1 MRFISLI
8 ILVLTCSFSARA
20 SEPVRIISVNEPPA
34 NFINKAGYPDGLVV
48 DIVQALQDIVGNE
61 SIMEFI
67 PEARALNIMDSQA
80 NVLFFSISRT
90 QFREDKY
97 HWVGK
102 VFSKNWQVFTKVDS
116 ELHAS
121 SLQDLANINAIGVVR
136 GDVREEWLV
145 NRKFTN
151 LYSVTQHDQNVQLL
165 LWGRL
170 PAIVY
175 EQQGLTYSCE
185 QLLIDCGQFKAI
197 YTLHQSDVYLV
208 MSKKTPQA
216 TLLKW
221 QQAYQKLLSSGEIA
235 AISQKWHHHLLNNL
249 NITSKKNGD
258 FLTF

>member
-1 MRFISLI
+1 MRLISLI

-48 DIVQALQDIVGNE
+48 DIVQAMQNIVGNE
-61 SIMEFI
+61 STIEFT

-90 QFREDKY
+90 QFREEKY

-116 ELHAS
+116 QLAAS
-121 SLQDLANINAIGVVR
+121 SLKDLANISAIGVVR

-151 LYSVTQHDQNVQLL
+151 LYSVTHHEQNIQLL
-165 LWGRL
+165 LKDRL

-175 EQQGLTYSCE
+175 EQQGLTYLCE
-185 QLLIDCGQFKAI
+185 KLFIDCYQFKAI
-197 YTLHQSDVYLV
+197 YKLHQSDVYLV
-208 MSKKTPQA
+208 MSKKTPQS

-235 AISQKWHHHLLNNL
+235 TISQKWHHHLLNNL
-249 NITSKKNGD
+249 NIISQQDGD

>member
-1 MRFISLI
+1 M
-8 ILVLTCSFSARA
+8 
-20 SEPVRIISVNEPPA
+20 
-34 NFINKAGYPDGLVV
+34 
-48 DIVQALQDIVGNE
+48 
-61 SIMEFI
+61 
-67 PEARALNIMDSQA
+67 
-80 NVLFFSISRT
+80 
-90 QFREDKY
+90 
-97 HWVGK
+97 
-102 VFSKNWQVFTKVDS
+102 FTKVDS

-197 YTLHQSDVYLV
+197 YTLHQSNVYLV
-208 MSKKTPQA
+208 MSKKNTTSNLIKMA
-216 TLLKW
+216 
-221 QQAYQKLLSSGEIA
+221 ASLSKVI
-235 AISQKWHHHLLNNL
+235 IIW
-249 NITSKKNGD
+249 
-258 FLTF
+258 